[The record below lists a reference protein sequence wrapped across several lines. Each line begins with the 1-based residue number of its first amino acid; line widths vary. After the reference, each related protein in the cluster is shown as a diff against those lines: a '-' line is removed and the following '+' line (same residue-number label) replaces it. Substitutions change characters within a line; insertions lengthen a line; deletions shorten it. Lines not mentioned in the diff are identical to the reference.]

1 MYLTH
6 ITTEGE
12 RWDQLA
18 WKYYGNALEY
28 ERIVAANPQAIRAN
42 AWLLTNEVLAVPV
55 MLQPEWPRADVIRY
69 TVQQGDSWN
78 SIAADFQ
85 ISPTLLWAVNW
96 HLRRPWGVLITGDEM
111 IVPPGPR
118 WPPQ

>member
-1 MYLTH
+1 LPDESWSIVAGRTGVA
-6 ITTEGE
+6 IT
-12 RWDQLA
+12 DLQ
-18 WKYYGNALEY
+18 
-28 ERIVAANPQAIRAN
+28 AANPQAMRAN
-42 AWLLTNEVLAVPV
+42 AWLLTNEVLQIPV
-55 MLQPEWPRADVIRY
+55 MPQPEWPRAGVILY
-69 TVQQGDSWN
+69 TVQPGDSWN

-111 IVPPGPR
+111 IIPPGPQ